1 MTVVTGL
8 ALGARATIVDMGSS
22 PGTDAASSVP
32 SAGEPARAGLGSS
45 SSSSAVDRT
54 VVALQVIA
62 LCCLVM
68 AGSLG
73 VVDSAQRGAGPP
85 VAAVAWLA
93 LAPVVAGIWVVRPRM
108 MRAGHGAAVT
118 AVSVVAATP
127 VVVFGRLDFTIPVLL
142 LVVAFAVV
150 DVSLRAGA
158 HAMIWIASVGLALH
172 VGGAVG
178 SGRTLLSGA
187 LDGVL
192 NVVPVAVLMCF
203 GIALGLSLRGFES
216 ERSADQRVIRR
227 LHRASATE
235 RELLLSDE
243 RARSARELHD
253 GLGYKLTLV
262 SMSLELADRLRPA
275 DAEQAWAEV
284 RTARS
289 ASSEALADMRMWVR
303 ALSPVRNQGARGL
316 AALELIAESFR
327 GTGVTVDVVGD
338 TASDRVL
345 TSDDEIA
352 LVVYRG
358 VQEGL
363 TNALRHGAARSVRI
377 DLETEDSRLELS
389 MLSDIDAGRRSG
401 IRDGEPELGFGLRGL
416 DDRAT
421 ARGGRLTARR
431 IDDRFLLRLAIP
443 LGRGGGEHEGRAS

>member
-1 MTVVTGL
+1 M
-8 ALGARATIVDMGSS
+8 
-22 PGTDAASSVP
+22 AAEISAP
-32 SAGEPARAGLGSS
+32 SAAGHERVAVAPSLSS
-45 SSSSAVDRT
+45 TVDRT
-54 VVALQVIA
+54 VIALQAIA
-62 LCCLVM
+62 LCCLVL
-68 AGSLG
+68 AGILG
-73 VVDSAQRGAGPP
+73 VVDSAQRGTG
-85 VAAVAWLA
+85 AAVAVTWLA
-93 LAPVVAGIWVVRPRM
+93 LVPVIAGLWAVRPRLI
-108 MRAGHGAAVT
+108 RAGHGVAVT
-118 AVSVVAATP
+118 TVSIVAATP

-178 SGRTLLSGA
+178 SGRALLSGV
-187 LDGVL
+187 LDGLL

-227 LHRASATE
+227 LHRASETE
-235 RELLLSDE
+235 KELLLSDE

-262 SMSLELADRLRPA
+262 SMSLELADRLRSA

-289 ASSEALADMRMWVR
+289 TSSEALADMRMWVR
-303 ALSPVRNQGARGL
+303 ALSPFRDAGARGL

-338 TASDRVL
+338 EASDRVL
-345 TSDDEIA
+345 TSDDETA

-363 TNALRHGAARSVRI
+363 TNALRHGAARRVRI
-377 DLETEDSRLELS
+377 DIETDDVRLELS
-389 MLSDIDAGRRSG
+389 LLSDIGAGRSNG
-401 IRDGEPELGFGLRGL
+401 ISDGEPVLGFGLRGL

-431 IDDRFLLRLAIP
+431 IGDRFLLRLSIP
-443 LGRGGGEHEGRAS
+443 LGAADGERESRAS

>member
-1 MTVVTGL
+1 M
-8 ALGARATIVDMGSS
+8 
-22 PGTDAASSVP
+22 
-32 SAGEPARAGLGSS
+32 
-45 SSSSAVDRT
+45 DRT
-54 VVALQVIA
+54 VIALQAIA
-62 LCCLVM
+62 LCCLVL
-68 AGSLG
+68 AGILG
-73 VVDSAQRGAGPP
+73 VVDSAQRGTG
-85 VAAVAWLA
+85 AAVAVTWLA
-93 LAPVVAGIWVVRPRM
+93 LVPVIAGLWAVRPRLI
-108 MRAGHGAAVT
+108 RAGHGVAVT
-118 AVSVVAATP
+118 TVSIVAATP

-178 SGRTLLSGA
+178 SGRALLSGV
-187 LDGVL
+187 LDGLL

-227 LHRASATE
+227 LHRASETE
-235 RELLLSDE
+235 KELLLSDE

-262 SMSLELADRLRPA
+262 SMSLELADRLRSA

-289 ASSEALADMRMWVR
+289 TSSEALADMRMWVR
-303 ALSPVRNQGARGL
+303 ALSPFRDAGARGL

-338 TASDRVL
+338 EASDRVL
-345 TSDDEIA
+345 TSDDETA

-363 TNALRHGAARSVRI
+363 TNALRHGAARRVRI
-377 DLETEDSRLELS
+377 DIETDDVRLELS
-389 MLSDIDAGRRSG
+389 LLSDIGAGRSNG
-401 IRDGEPELGFGLRGL
+401 ISDGEPVLGFGLRGL

-431 IDDRFLLRLAIP
+431 IGDRFLLRLSIP
-443 LGRGGGEHEGRAS
+443 LGAADGERESRAS

>member
-1 MTVVTGL
+1 
-8 ALGARATIVDMGSS
+8 MGST
-22 PGTDAASSVP
+22 PETAAEISAP
-32 SAGEPARAGLGSS
+32 SAAGHERVAVAPSLSS
-45 SSSSAVDRT
+45 TVDRT
-54 VVALQVIA
+54 VIALQAIA
-62 LCCLVM
+62 LCCLVL
-68 AGSLG
+68 AGILG
-73 VVDSAQRGAGPP
+73 VVDSAQRGTG
-85 VAAVAWLA
+85 AAVAVTWLA
-93 LAPVVAGIWVVRPRM
+93 LVPVIAGLWAVRPRLI
-108 MRAGHGAAVT
+108 RAGHGVAVT
-118 AVSVVAATP
+118 TVSIVAATP

-158 HAMIWIASVGLALH
+158 HAMIWVASVGLALH

-178 SGRTLLSGA
+178 SGRALLSGV
-187 LDGVL
+187 LDGLL

-227 LHRASATE
+227 LHRASETE
-235 RELLLSDE
+235 KELLLSDE

-262 SMSLELADRLRPA
+262 SMSLELADRLRSA

-289 ASSEALADMRMWVR
+289 TSSEALADMRMWVR
-303 ALSPVRNQGARGL
+303 ALSPFRDAGARGL

-338 TASDRVL
+338 EASDRVL
-345 TSDDEIA
+345 TSDDETA

-363 TNALRHGAARSVRI
+363 TNALRHGAARRVRI
-377 DLETEDSRLELS
+377 DIETDDVRLELS
-389 MLSDIDAGRRSG
+389 LLSDIGAGRSNG
-401 IRDGEPELGFGLRGL
+401 ISDGEPVLGFGLRGL

-431 IDDRFLLRLAIP
+431 IGDRFLLRLSIP
-443 LGRGGGEHEGRAS
+443 LGGADGERESRAS

>member
-1 MTVVTGL
+1 VGL
-8 ALGARATIVDMGSS
+8 EAGATLVDM
-22 PGTDAASSVP
+22 
-32 SAGEPARAGLGSS
+32 SS
-45 SSSSAVDRT
+45 SSETAAVASVPMAEDPAAGEGTASPASTVERT
-54 VVALQVIA
+54 VIALQAIA
-62 LCCLVM
+62 LCCLVL
-68 AGSLG
+68 AGVLG
-73 VVDSAQRGAGPP
+73 VVDSAQRGTGP
-85 VAAVAWLA
+85 AVAVTWLA
-93 LAPVVAGIWVVRPRM
+93 LAPVIAGLWAVRPRLI
-108 MRAGHGAAVT
+108 RAGHGVAVT
-118 AVSVVAATP
+118 AVSIVVATP

-178 SGRTLLSGA
+178 SGRALLSGV
-187 LDGVL
+187 LDGL
-192 NVVPVAVLMCF
+192 PNVVPVAVLMCF

-227 LHRASATE
+227 LRRASETE
-235 RELLLSDE
+235 KELLLSDE

-262 SMSLELADRLRPA
+262 SMSLELADRLRSA

-284 RTARS
+284 RTARCT
-289 ASSEALADMRMWVR
+289 SSEALADMRMWVR
-303 ALSPVRNQGARGL
+303 ALSPVRDEGARGL

-338 TASDRVL
+338 EASDRVL

-352 LVVYRG
+352 LVIYRA

-363 TNALRHGAARSVRI
+363 TNALRHGAARRVGI
-377 DLETEDSRLELS
+377 DLETDDVRLELS
-389 MLSDIDAGRRSG
+389 LLSDIGAGRSVG
-401 IRDGEPELGFGLRGL
+401 IDDGEPVLGFGLRGL

-421 ARGGRLTARR
+421 ASGGRLTARR
-431 IDDRFLLRLAIP
+431 IGDRFLLRLSIP
-443 LGRGGGEHEGRAS
+443 LGGDGGGPEGRSS

>member
-1 MTVVTGL
+1 M
-8 ALGARATIVDMGSS
+8 
-22 PGTDAASSVP
+22 
-32 SAGEPARAGLGSS
+32 
-45 SSSSAVDRT
+45 DRT
-54 VVALQVIA
+54 VIALQAIA
-62 LCCLVM
+62 LCCLVL
-68 AGSLG
+68 AGILG
-73 VVDSAQRGAGPP
+73 VVDSAQRGTG
-85 VAAVAWLA
+85 AAVAVTWLA
-93 LAPVVAGIWVVRPRM
+93 LVPVIAGLWAVRPRLI
-108 MRAGHGAAVT
+108 RAGHGVAVT
-118 AVSVVAATP
+118 TVSIVAATP

-178 SGRTLLSGA
+178 SGRALLSGV
-187 LDGVL
+187 LDGLL

-227 LHRASATE
+227 LHRASETE
-235 RELLLSDE
+235 KELLLSDE

-262 SMSLELADRLRPA
+262 SMSLELADRLRST

-289 ASSEALADMRMWVR
+289 TSSEALADMRMWVR
-303 ALSPVRNQGARGL
+303 ALSPFRDAGARGL

-338 TASDRVL
+338 EASDRVL
-345 TSDDEIA
+345 TSDDETA

-363 TNALRHGAARSVRI
+363 TNALRHGAARRVRI
-377 DLETEDSRLELS
+377 DIETDDVRLELS
-389 MLSDIDAGRRSG
+389 LLSDIGAGRSNG
-401 IRDGEPELGFGLRGL
+401 ISDGEPVLGFGLRGL

-431 IDDRFLLRLAIP
+431 IGDRFLLRLSIP
-443 LGRGGGEHEGRAS
+443 LGGADGKRESRAS

>member
-1 MTVVTGL
+1 
-8 ALGARATIVDMGSS
+8 MGST
-22 PGTDAASSVP
+22 PEMAAEISAP
-32 SAGEPARAGLGSS
+32 SAAGHERVAVAPSPSS
-45 SSSSAVDRT
+45 TVDRT
-54 VVALQVIA
+54 VIALQAIA
-62 LCCLVM
+62 LCCLVL
-68 AGSLG
+68 AGILG
-73 VVDSAQRGAGPP
+73 VVDSAQRGTG
-85 VAAVAWLA
+85 AAVAVTWLA
-93 LAPVVAGIWVVRPRM
+93 LVPVIAGLWAVRPRLI
-108 MRAGHGAAVT
+108 RAGHGVAVT
-118 AVSVVAATP
+118 TVSIVAATP

-178 SGRTLLSGA
+178 SGRALLSGV
-187 LDGVL
+187 LDGLL

-227 LHRASATE
+227 LHRASETE
-235 RELLLSDE
+235 KELLLSDE

-262 SMSLELADRLRPA
+262 SMSLELADRLRSA

-289 ASSEALADMRMWVR
+289 TSSEALADMRMWVR
-303 ALSPVRNQGARGL
+303 ALSPFRDAGARGL

-338 TASDRVL
+338 EASDRVL
-345 TSDDEIA
+345 TSDDETA

-363 TNALRHGAARSVRI
+363 TNALRHGAARRVRI
-377 DLETEDSRLELS
+377 DIETDDVRLELS
-389 MLSDIDAGRRSG
+389 LLSDIGAGRSNG
-401 IRDGEPELGFGLRGL
+401 ISDGEPVLGFGLRGL

-431 IDDRFLLRLAIP
+431 IGDRFLLRLSIP
-443 LGRGGGEHEGRAS
+443 LGGADGERESRAS